1 MKRFSRCTIF
11 TIMLILGASLNVAS
25 EAWAVYDLA
34 ITAFRANPANGN
46 TATKFTYFVT
56 IKNVG
61 GVPAELKDLTFRRNG
76 LVLGMAAF
84 APWGPQQKILNPG
97 QTYDC
102 TITGYGTSSGYGLLP
117 FGRNI
122 VNVTI
127 NGLELGL
134 DLNPANNTMFV
145 QVEVLGPNGEM
156 PGWPDL
162 QIKNLSTRTSEGKD
176 GVGLLTSLTAGNS
189 VKIFATLFNAGT
201 MPAPIPFGMVLVEA
215 VEQGQTTLLG
225 SAVNQISGNVIK
237 PNESS
242 FTEFE
247 IQAEK
252 LMRVGRHTITITA
265 DPKNI
270 VREGNENN
278 SMGYSIDVNGCDL
291 AVTKVIATPQSPA
304 TNQPVTLEVTIKNM
318 SSGKA
323 LYLPQGPVLANYR
336 NPVRTITVP
345 APANFRLATQ
355 QEYKFTVTMAPFT
368 NKAETYKI
376 FITVDPTNDP
386 NQANNTLTLP
396 LTLKNA
402 SPGAL
407 GSSPAVIAPAQQ
419 RTLPKY
425 PTAIPPVKR

>member
-1 MKRFSRCTIF
+1 
-11 TIMLILGASLNVAS
+11 MLILAAALNGVP
-25 EAWAVYDLA
+25 EAWAAYDLA
-34 ITAFRANPANGN
+34 ITAFRADPANGN
-46 TATKFTYFVT
+46 TATKFTYFATV
-56 IKNVG
+56 KNLG
-61 GVPAELKDLTFRRNG
+61 SVPAEMKELMFQRNG
-76 LVLGMAAF
+76 VVLGSAAF
-84 APWGPQQKILNPG
+84 APWGSQHKILNPG

-134 DLNPANNTMFV
+134 DLNPANNIMFV
-145 QVEVLGPNGEM
+145 QVEVLGPNGEA

-162 QIKNLSTRTSEGKD
+162 QIKNLSARTSEGKD
-176 GVGLLTSLTAGNS
+176 GVGLLTDLTAGNS
-189 VKIFATLFNAGT
+189 VKIWAPLFNMGT
-201 MPAPIPFGMVLVEA
+201 QPAPIPFGMVLVEA
-215 VEQGQTTLLG
+215 VEQGQTTPLG

-237 PNESS
+237 SNESS
-242 FTEFE
+242 YTEFE
-247 IQAEK
+247 IPAEK

-278 SMGYSIDVNGCDL
+278 SMGYSIDVKGCDL
-291 AVTKVIATPQSPA
+291 AVTKVIAAPQSPA
-304 TNQPVTLEVTIKNM
+304 TNQPFTLEVTIKNM

-336 NPVRTITVP
+336 NPARTTTVP
-345 APANFRLATQ
+345 APANFRLAAQ

-368 NKAETYKI
+368 NKAETYNI

-386 NQANNTLTLP
+386 NQANNTFTLP

-407 GSSPAVIAPAQQ
+407 GSSPAGIAPAQQ
-419 RTLPKY
+419 QTLPKY
-425 PTAIPPVKR
+425 PIAPPPVK